1 MLGVSR
7 SGFYAW
13 RERKPSPTET
23 GREQLTEQV
32 TKIPGEVKGRY
43 GQWHL
48 LYIYVGWWLLGMF
61 FAPLARTLPR
71 SLRMAQPE
79 PNSPSTAAD
88 LAAALDLFHQLLDPQ
103 LLHQWQPTRHN
114 TVYTTAVVVWLLV
127 YQRLH
132 SQTSLQAAV
141 AEFLRHAGAV
151 STNKR
156 VHERKLSANTGA
168 YSQARSRLQL
178 AVAEKS
184 ADHVFTT
191 LAASH
196 PPPRADRRTFVLD
209 GTTLALA
216 SRDELRRHWPPA
228 ANQHG
233 DGVWPIAHLV
243 LACELDSGLM
253 LRPEVGAMYG
263 QDPDAEVALAL
274 RLVPRIPPH
283 SLLMADRN
291 FGVFGFAYH
300 AVRAG
305 HDVLTR
311 LSAPRFHALQKKAQ
325 PLGPGRWTLTWTP
338 TRDNRKTHPDLPA
351 DAAVTAYLFEFTGR
365 NGQTFW
371 VVSTFDLTLAEVADR
386 YVRRWEVET
395 DIRSWKTTLGG
406 DALRG
411 QSVAM
416 VLKEVAM
423 AALAY
428 NLVVEV
434 RRLAAERAKI
444 PPKRISF
451 AGVWTLVTIVLFQPR
466 DRTAAE
472 WQQDFDWALRGAAQR
487 KLPNRPGRHYPRQV
501 LPRRR
506 KFPERPRKPKTTE

>member
-1 MLGVSR
+1 M
-7 SGFYAW
+7 
-13 RERKPSPTET
+13 T
-23 GREQLTEQV
+23 QL
-32 TKIPGEVKGRY
+32 
-43 GQWHL
+43 
-48 LYIYVGWWLLGMF
+48 
-61 FAPLARTLPR
+61 
-71 SLRMAQPE
+71 E
-79 PNSPSTAAD
+79 PNPPSRTAD
-88 LAAALDLFHQLLDPQ
+88 LAAALDVFHRLLDPQ

-114 TVYTTAVVVWLLV
+114 AVYTTAVVVWLLV

-132 SQTSLQAAV
+132 PAASLQAAV
-141 AEFLRHAGAV
+141 AQFLSDAGAV

-156 VHERKLSANTGA
+156 VQERTLSANTGA

-191 LAASH
+191 LAANHS
-196 PPPRADRRTFVLD
+196 PPAERRTFVLD

-216 SRDELRRHWPPA
+216 SRDELRRRWPPA
-228 ANQHG
+228 SNQHG
-233 DGVWPIAHLV
+233 DGVWPIGHLV
-243 LACELDSGLM
+243 VACELDSGLM

-263 QDPDAEVALAL
+263 EVPDAEVALAL
-274 RLVPRIPPH
+274 RLLPRIPPR

-291 FGVFGFAYH
+291 FGVFGFAYY

-311 LSAPRFHALQKKAQ
+311 LSAPRFRALQKRAQ
-325 PLGPGRWTLTWTP
+325 PLGPGRWKLTWTP
-338 TRDNRKTHPDLPA
+338 TRDNRKTHLDLPA
-351 DAAVTAYLFEFTGR
+351 DAAVTAYLYEFTDR
-365 NGQTFW
+365 NGQTLW
-371 VVSTFDLTLAEVADR
+371 VVSTLDLPLAAVADR
-386 YVRRWEVET
+386 YIRRWEVET
-395 DIRSWKTTLGG
+395 DIRSWKTTLGC
-406 DALRG
+406 DSLRG

-434 RRLAAERAKI
+434 RRLAAERAAI

-451 AGVWTLVTIVLFQPR
+451 AGVWTLVTVALFSTR
-466 DRTAAE
+466 DRTAE
-472 WQQDFDWALRGAAQR
+472 QWQQDFDWALRGAAQR

-501 LPRRR
+501 LPRGR
-506 KFPERPRKPKTTE
+506 KFPERPRKPKPNE